1 VGEETLLDWKTK
13 SQDPNA
19 VFSDYM
25 VHLDELAPS
34 AEDVIKSFPVYVG
47 YVSLAR
53 YLAFYELYKK
63 VLDLPG
69 HIAEIGT
76 FHGASLVFFGKLI
89 RLFEPHNYTQ
99 AHGFDWFQ
107 GMKPTAD
114 DNHSGAGNWVGDYER
129 LQQLVARQQLEDCV
143 VIHKMDVTKDLSA
156 FLDDHR
162 YMRFKLAFIDCG
174 VRDVITKS
182 LECLWP
188 RLVKGGILV
197 MDHYNTAVSPLE
209 SELVEQCIGDR
220 PIQKISFS
228 RQPTGYVVK

>member
-1 VGEETLLDWKTK
+1 VGEEALLDWKTK
-13 SQDPNA
+13 SEDPNA

-25 VHLDELAPS
+25 AHLGDFAPS

-47 YVSLAR
+47 YVALAR

-89 RLFEPHNYTQ
+89 KLFEPHNYTQ

-107 GMKPTAD
+107 GMKLT
-114 DNHSGAGNWVGDYER
+114 SEEMESKVGSWVGDYER
-129 LQQLVARQQLEDCV
+129 LKQLVAHQQLEDCV
-143 VIHKMDVTKDLSA
+143 VVHKMDVTKDLSA
-156 FLDDHR
+156 FLEDHP
-162 YMRFKLAFIDCG
+162 YMRFKLVFIDCG
-174 VRDVITKS
+174 VHDVITTS

-188 RLVKGGILV
+188 RLMTGGILM
-197 MDHYNTAVSPLE
+197 MDHYNTAVSPFE
-209 SELVEQCIGDR
+209 SELVDRCIGDR
-220 PIQKISFS
+220 PVQKLAFA

>member
-1 VGEETLLDWKTK
+1 
-13 SQDPNA
+13 
-19 VFSDYM
+19 M

-143 VIHKMDVTKDLSA
+143 VIHKMDVTKDLST
-156 FLDDHR
+156 FLEENR
-162 YMRFKLAFIDCG
+162 YMRFKLVFIDCG
-174 VRDVITKS
+174 VRDVITES
-182 LECLWP
+182 LKYLWP
-188 RLVKGGILV
+188 RLMKGGILM